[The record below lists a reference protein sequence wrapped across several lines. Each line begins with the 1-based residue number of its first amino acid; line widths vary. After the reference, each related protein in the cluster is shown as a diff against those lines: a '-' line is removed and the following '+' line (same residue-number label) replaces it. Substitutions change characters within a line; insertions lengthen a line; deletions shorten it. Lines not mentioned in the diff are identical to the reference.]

1 MAAWQDYLGLLES
14 LTKTIEELT
23 DIEQKKTGAVTKG
36 DLDTVEACMKREQA
50 LSMALRG
57 LEQKRSKM
65 LSDFGLGGVPLRGLM
80 DHCPAGTEK
89 ETKRI
94 SETLRRKYEMFRTA
108 SDVARDTLECSLRGI
123 ERMMAANNG
132 GEPLQEGPPRQA
144 DFRA

>member
-65 LSDFGLGGVPLRGLM
+65 LSDFGLGDVPLRGLM

-108 SDVARDTLECSLRGI
+108 SDVARDTLECHLRAI
-123 ERMMAANNG
+123 EKAQK
-132 GEPLQEGPPRQA
+132 GEPIIEEDQPRQA

>member
-65 LSDFGLGGVPLRGLM
+65 LSDFGLGDVPLRGLM
-80 DHCPAGTEK
+80 DHRPAGTEK